1 MKKTIGFVV
10 AILMSTFIY
19 AQVGM
24 GSFMGNNNGGG
35 GTGGSGGGGTGVPID
50 GGLITVVIGAAG
62 YAYRKM
68 KKSEEFR
75 N

>member
-1 MKKTIGFVV
+1 MRKY
-10 AILMSTFIY
+10 ILGMVFIFCAFNLD

-35 GTGGSGGGGTGVPID
+35 SGGSGGGGTGVPID

-68 KKSEEFR
+68 KKSEEFG

>member
-1 MKKTIGFVV
+1 MKKTIGFVA
-10 AILMSTFIY
+10 AILMSTFID

-35 GTGGSGGGGTGVPID
+35 SGGSGGGGTGVPID

>member
-1 MKKTIGFVV
+1 MRKYILGLVFIFC
-10 AILMSTFIY
+10 AIKLD

-24 GSFMGNNNGGG
+24 GAFMSNNNGGG
-35 GTGGSGGGGTGVPID
+35 SGGSGGGGTGVPID
-50 GGLITVVIGAAG
+50 GGIITVVIGAAG

>member
-35 GTGGSGGGGTGVPID
+35 SGGSGGGTGVPID
-50 GGLITVVIGAAG
+50 GGLLTVIGAAAG
-62 YAYRKM
+62 YAYRKL
-68 KKSEEFR
+68 KKSDEV
-75 N
+75 